1 MRYLRYAVKTEL
13 SDKTGFIINLTV
25 SVLVIYF
32 ILQYFGAYK
41 ATAKN
46 MFEGS
51 TDLVVSV
58 SVNEKLPEE
67 SYLRLKR
74 LKGYLNAALFCG
86 EIRNSSERSVLLWGR
101 LENIPE
107 KLMPIGK
114 PIEDNTDTDAVYI
127 PNDYAEEIHKGIGD
141 AIFLVRNKENGVI
154 LLFDEASG
162 DVNDIKTDIFDVIP
176 LTVAGTFINGTNA
189 FYFPLNT
196 ALENFSVNSADIA
209 FDRSALTENDYNSV
223 IREIMEI
230 FGNADD
236 SHSDFDKVYAVKL
249 MQRRIESMFYFLL
262 GMLCIVFLYSFV
274 LSRRIRRFSVC
285 RLCGAS
291 KKAVGSIIVLGSLII
306 YLISF
311 GLALLLGILLNYK
324 VFIPSFGYNSFDL
337 SECGTL
343 FLMTL
348 AIYAVV
354 VTVYISKFVKNSA
367 VGIYRRS
374 E

>member
-51 TDLVVSV
+51 TDLAVSV
-58 SVNEKLPEE
+58 SVNEKLPKE
-67 SYLRLKR
+67 SYLGLKR
-74 LKGYLNAALFCG
+74 LKGYLNTSLFCG
-86 EIRNSSERSVLLWGR
+86 ETRISSDGYVFLVGRS
-101 LENIPE
+101 ENIPE
-107 KLMPIGK
+107 KLMPTGK

-127 PNDYAEEIHKGIGD
+127 PNDYAAEIHKEIGD
-141 AIFLVRNKENGVI
+141 AIFLVRNKASGVI
-154 LLFDEASG
+154 FIFDEASG
-162 DVNDIKTDIFDVIP
+162 DVNDVSTDIFDVIS

-196 ALENFSVNSADIA
+196 ALENFSVTSADIV
-209 FDRSALTENDYNSV
+209 FDRSALTEKDYNSV
-223 IREIMEI
+223 IREIREI

-249 MQRRIESMFYFLL
+249 MQRRIESMFFFLL
-262 GMLCIVFLYSFV
+262 GMLCMVFLYSFI

-291 KKAVGSIIVLGSLII
+291 KKAVGSIIVLGSLMT

-311 GLALLLGILLNYK
+311 GLALLLGILLNYR
-324 VFIPSFGYNSFDL
+324 VFIPSFGYDSFDL

-348 AIYAVV
+348 AIYAAVM
-354 VTVYISKFVKNSA
+354 TVYISKFVRNSA

>member
-1 MRYLRYAVKTEL
+1 MRYLKYAVKTEL

-41 ATAKN
+41 ATVRN

-58 SVNEKLPEE
+58 SINEKLSKE
-67 SYLRLKR
+67 SYLKLKD
-74 LKGYLNAALFCG
+74 LNGYKSVSLFCG
-86 EIRNSSERSVLLWGR
+86 EIGNVSERSVFLWGR
-101 LENIPE
+101 SENISE

-127 PNDYAEEIHKGIGD
+127 PNEYSEEIHKGIGD

-154 LLFDEASG
+154 LFFDEASG
-162 DVNDIKTDIFDVIP
+162 DANNVNRDLFDVIP
-176 LTVAGTFINGTNA
+176 LTVAGTFINGTNT
-189 FYFPLNT
+189 FYLPLNT
-196 ALENFSVNSADIA
+196 ALENFSAASADIVL
-209 FDRSALTENDYNSV
+209 DRSVLTENEYNNV
-223 IREIMEI
+223 IREIKEI

-236 SHSDFDKVYAVKL
+236 SHSDFDKVYAGKL
-249 MQRRIESMFYFLL
+249 MQRRIESMVYFLL
-262 GMLCIVFLYSFV
+262 GMLCMVFLYSFI

-291 KKAVGSIIVLGSLII
+291 KKAVGGIIVLGSLMT
-306 YLISF
+306 YLVSF
-311 GLALLLGILLNYK
+311 GLALLLGILLNNM
-324 VFIPSFGYNSFDL
+324 VFIPAFGYNSFDL

-354 VTVYISKFVKNSA
+354 MTAYITKFVKNSA

>member
-1 MRYLRYAVKTEL
+1 MRYLKYAVKTEL
-13 SDKTGFIINLTV
+13 SDKTGFTINLAV

-41 ATAKN
+41 ATVRN
-46 MFEGS
+46 MFEGN
-51 TDLVVSV
+51 TDLSISV
-58 SVNEKLPEE
+58 SVNEKLPKE
-67 SYLRLKR
+67 SYLGLKD
-74 LKGYLNAALFCG
+74 LNGYLSSTLFCG
-86 EIRNSSERSVLLWGR
+86 KIGSDSGFSVTLWGR
-101 LENIPE
+101 QENIPE
-107 KLMPIGK
+107 KLMPVGT
-114 PIEDNTDTDAVYI
+114 PIEDNMDSNAVYI
-127 PNDYAEEIHKGIGD
+127 PNDYAKEIHKDIGD
-141 AIFLVRNKENGVI
+141 VIFLVRNKENGFI

-162 DVNDIKTDIFDVIP
+162 DVNDVNRDLYDVIS
-176 LTVAGTFINGTNA
+176 LTVAGTFINGTDA

-196 ALENFSVNSADIA
+196 ALENFSATSADIV
-209 FDRSALTENDYNSV
+209 FDRSALTESDYNSV
-223 IREIMEI
+223 LQEIREI

-236 SHSDFDKVYAVKL
+236 SYSNFDTVYAKKL
-249 MQRRIESMFYFLL
+249 AQRRIESMVYFLL
-262 GMLCIVFLYSFV
+262 GMLCMVFLYSFI

-291 KKAVGSIIVLGSLII
+291 KKAVGGIIVLGSLMTYI
-306 YLISF
+306 ISF
-311 GLALLLGILLNYK
+311 GLALLLGLLLNY
-324 VFIPSFGYNSFDL
+324 VIFIPSFGYNSFDL

-354 VTVYISKFVKNSA
+354 MTVYISKFVKNSA

>member
-41 ATAKN
+41 ATVRN

-51 TDLVVSV
+51 TDLAVTV
-58 SVNEKLPEE
+58 SVNEKLPKE
-67 SYLRLKR
+67 SYLGLKG
-74 LKGYLNAALFCG
+74 LKGYLNAVLFCG
-86 EIRNSSERSVLLWGR
+86 EFGSSSEGSVFLYGMS
-101 LENIPE
+101 ENIPE
-107 KLMPIGK
+107 TLMPTGK
-114 PIEDNTDTDAVYI
+114 PIEDNTDTNAVYI
-127 PNDYAEEIHKGIGD
+127 PVDYATEIQKGIGD
-141 AIFLVRNKENGVI
+141 VIFLIRNKESGVI

-162 DVNDIKTDIFDVIP
+162 NVNDVNTDIFAVIP
-176 LTVAGTFINGTNA
+176 LTVAGTFINGSNA

-196 ALENFSVNSADIA
+196 AVENFSVTSADIV

-223 IREIMEI
+223 IREIRDI

-236 SHSDFDKVYAVKL
+236 SHSDFDKVYAGKL
-249 MQRRIESMFYFLL
+249 MQRRIESMIYFLL
-262 GMLCIVFLYSFV
+262 GMLCMVFLYSFI

-291 KKAVGSIIVLGSLII
+291 KKAVSGIIVLGSLMT
-306 YLISF
+306 YFISF
-311 GLALLLGILLNYK
+311 GFALLLGILLNYG

-348 AIYAVV
+348 VIYAVV
-354 VTVYISKFVKNSA
+354 MTVYISKFVKNSA